1 MITSL
6 SAYGHARRR
15 EWLMSLLGALTGI
28 EFLENARFVFA
39 VTPIMQGVGS
49 PPQAVVQVQAA
60 YAIACMLVLVKQH
73 WLADQLGYRR
83 YLCGALT
90 LFVAGA
96 LACAFSTTLDG
107 LTAARFVQGL
117 GGGALFTSSRV
128 LVNLSF
134 PPAERAPAVRRFI
147 VFVFGAGAIGPV
159 LSSFL
164 LAHGDWSWI
173 FLGIVPPALLALA
186 ASAWLLPDAHPG
198 REPMPWAWSGL
209 LLFGIAAVGLQI
221 GLSEASYG
229 LFAHPWLVTSTC
241 LAALALML
249 AFAVHQWRHPTPLLH
264 LRKLNS
270 PVYLTGLALYFLYYL
285 LTNFGNAL
293 FPVYAE
299 HGLGLGLRTTGWLN
313 SLGGAAGWCMALAY
327 LRWSRLLETKKP
339 LMLAGLGAMFL
350 AALWFA
356 FMPANAP
363 AFALWPGII
372 AKGWFGVLMVLPVAG
387 LSFRELGED
396 RFAQAYQAKNL
407 MRQIAISMSTATA
420 TVLVHT
426 RAQALQAAQGGQD
439 GHVGAAA
446 TLAASQQV
454 YLVLAALVLVTMLV
468 VWRQTRL
475 R

>member
-1 MITSL
+1 MMTRF
-6 SAYGHARRR
+6 SAIAHARRR
-15 EWLMSLLGALTGI
+15 DLLMSLLGALTGI
-28 EFLENARFVFA
+28 EFLENAMFVFA
-39 VTPIMQGVGS
+39 VTPIMQGVGA

-73 WLADQLGYRR
+73 WLADQFGYRR
-83 YLCGALT
+83 YLCGALA

-96 LACAFSTTLDG
+96 LACAFSTSLDG

-128 LVNLSF
+128 LVNMSF
-134 PPAERAPAVRRFI
+134 PAAERAPAVRRFI
-147 VFVFGAGAIGPV
+147 ICVFGAAALGPV

-164 LAHGDWSWI
+164 LAHGSWSWI
-173 FLGIVPPALLALA
+173 FLGIVPPALMALV

-198 REPMPWAWSGL
+198 RAPMPWAWRGL
-209 LLFGIAAVGLQI
+209 LLFGIAAVGLQM

-229 LFAHPWLVTSTC
+229 LFEHPWLVTATC
-241 LAALALML
+241 VLALALMG
-249 AFAVHQWRHPTPLLH
+249 AFAVHQWHHPAPLLH
-264 LRKLNS
+264 LRQLNS

-299 HGLGLGLRTTGWLN
+299 HGMGLGLRTTGWLN
-313 SLGGAAGWCMALAY
+313 SLGGAAGLCMALAY
-327 LRWSRLLETKKP
+327 LRWSALLQTRRP
-339 LMLAGLGAMFL
+339 LMLAGLTAMFI

-356 FMPANAP
+356 FLPAGAP
-363 AFALWPGII
+363 PFALWPGII

-407 MRQIAISMSTATA
+407 MRQIAISMSTAVA

-426 RAQALQAAQGGQD
+426 RAESIQAGLGGPP
-439 GHVGAAA
+439 GHVGADA
-446 TLAASQQV
+446 TLAAAQQS
-454 YLVLAALVLVTMLV
+454 YLVLAALVLLTMAV
-468 VWRQTRL
+468 VWRQRRL
-475 R
+475 P

>member
-1 MITSL
+1 MMARL
-6 SAYGHARRR
+6 SAAAHARRR
-15 EWLMSLLGALTGI
+15 DFLMTLLGALTGI
-28 EFLENARFVFA
+28 EFLENAMFVFA
-39 VTPIMQGVGS
+39 VGPIMQGVGA

-73 WLADQLGYRR
+73 WLAEQLGYRR
-83 YLCGALT
+83 YLCGALA

-107 LTAARFVQGL
+107 LTAARFLQGL

-128 LVNLSF
+128 LVNMSF

-164 LAHGDWSWI
+164 LVHGDWSWI

-198 REPMPWAWSGL
+198 REPMPWAWGGL
-209 LLFGIAAVGLQI
+209 LLFGVAAVGLQM

-229 LFAHPWLVTSTC
+229 LFTHPWLVTSTC
-241 LAALALML
+241 VLALALMF
-249 AFAVHQWRHPTPLLH
+249 AFAAHQWHHPTPLLH

-270 PVYLTGLALYFLYYL
+270 PVYLTGLVLYFLYYL
-285 LTNFGNAL
+285 LTNFGNAV

-299 HGLGLGLRTTGWLN
+299 QGLGIGLRTTGLLN

-327 LRWSRLLETKKP
+327 LRWSKMLPNKKP
-339 LMLAGLGAMFL
+339 LMLAGLTAMFL

-356 FMPANAP
+356 FMPAGAP

-420 TVLVHT
+420 TVLIHARAESVQAGLGAAPQVG
-426 RAQALQAAQGGQD
+426 AQAMLI
-439 GHVGAAA
+439 A
-446 TLAASQQV
+446 TQQT
-454 YLVLAALVLVTMLV
+454 YLLLAALVLLTMAV
-468 VWRQTRL
+468 VWWQRRL
-475 R
+475 P